1 MNCLKSKSRNSETS
15 ENEYIVKND
24 KIKEYEK
31 LKTCLIR
38 KKKILKIL
46 EALGFS
52 LLTILKVGFYYLDI
66 VTDIQLSVK
75 YFEASNIKNSN
86 KSTNNTSSEI
96 IEMCT
101 EQTSSKQY
109 YWYGVMTLSI
119 LIFSLIVNWI
129 GLFYTSR
136 LKFKYN
142 WSRQKYKEI
151 TFKAFSILFQLEMF
165 NW

>member
-15 ENEYIVKND
+15 ENEYIVEND

-38 KKKILKIL
+38 KKKIK
-46 EALGFS
+46 ALLFS

-101 EQTSSKQY
+101 EQTTSKEH
-109 YWYGVMTLSI
+109 YWYGVITLSI
-119 LIFSLIVNWI
+119 FIFSLIVNWI
-129 GLFYTSR
+129 GVFYTSR
-136 LKFKYN
+136 VELMYN

-151 TFKAFSILFQLEMF
+151 AFKAFSILFQFHML

>member
-38 KKKILKIL
+38 KKKIK
-46 EALGFS
+46 ALLFS
-52 LLTILKVGFYYLDI
+52 LLSILKVGFYYLDI

-86 KSTNNTSSEI
+86 LLHTRMRVLVAHKKTHG
-96 IEMCT
+96 
-101 EQTSSKQY
+101 
-109 YWYGVMTLSI
+109 GVKKLNFI
-119 LIFSLIVNWI
+119 
-129 GLFYTSR
+129 
-136 LKFKYN
+136 
-142 WSRQKYKEI
+142 
-151 TFKAFSILFQLEMF
+151 
-165 NW
+165 